1 MSKTPPESQPKVGL
15 EVEDFERLGVRPDET
30 RLTVIRRAAMQT
42 SRALAENQLSN
53 PSDTAALQLSRVTVS
68 AYRLLD
74 PRQRGDVHQRIHI
87 GRILPGVLMWA
98 GQTKFQNQ
106 QRGGRVGNTSR
117 VDASRAGNGEPSKP
131 FQSRGLSESELVELL
146 DLDSTPLLAGQPA
159 WAQSFSDVDILRR
172 TSFLKRWNRWKR
184 VLLTRWSS
192 AGLAV
197 SLTLLSVFVFVFLG
211 PEKPIASDEVNR
223 APFVGARA
231 LDSVKDHVD
240 AHDHLGELSVTG
252 EQNVDLER
260 SLGMLDELDFGL
272 ADALES
278 HIENT
283 NPIVSLDSISETIVE
298 LENPSN
304 DISSMDYSVKK
315 SDEMTKVGSPVAE
328 RRNSGFLPDPF
339 ATASG
344 ITATE
349 LENMGANSDDDS
361 TDVSLAGLKQQEEM
375 GVQPETGIQPEDVPE
390 SVKRSVP
397 DGETLA
403 NARNEIALLDS
414 ISMVAGNPDAPVQRL
429 VALNELRDSFRL
441 GTPEYWAVSVL
452 LIESGWQTTG
462 VSDVNRTLVDLTQF
476 YQLAPASLLVE
487 TYLAANI
494 RSAVPEIQ
502 RHLLANGMVLL
513 DQLVIADQVGL
524 AMQILDSVAT
534 LSFTLQDSEAMEY
547 VTAYERV
554 LVQTRRQRERF
565 KTLLAENPDTWSRSN
580 RGLLGRYY
588 CFVLRRW
595 DTGLPWLSSASDL
608 RVASAAKSEL
618 ALSENPSFEDLV
630 ALAKL
635 WELNADRASG
645 LNRESMRL
653 HAVFI
658 AGKAMEKASESQRLE
673 FGTELGALS
682 ENLPEHLR
690 KTGFQL
696 HKARE

>member
-1 MSKTPPESQPKVGL
+1 
-15 EVEDFERLGVRPDET
+15 
-30 RLTVIRRAAMQT
+30 MQ
-42 SRALAENQLSN
+42 L
-53 PSDTAALQLSRVTVS
+53 
-68 AYRLLD
+68 
-74 PRQRGDVHQRIHI
+74 
-87 GRILPGVLMWA
+87 
-98 GQTKFQNQ
+98 
-106 QRGGRVGNTSR
+106 
-117 VDASRAGNGEPSKP
+117 
-131 FQSRGLSESELVELL
+131 
-146 DLDSTPLLAGQPA
+146 
-159 WAQSFSDVDILRR
+159 
-172 TSFLKRWNRWKR
+172 
-184 VLLTRWSS
+184 
-192 AGLAV
+192 
-197 SLTLLSVFVFVFLG
+197 
-211 PEKPIASDEVNR
+211 
-223 APFVGARA
+223 
-231 LDSVKDHVD
+231 
-240 AHDHLGELSVTG
+240 
-252 EQNVDLER
+252 
-260 SLGMLDELDFGL
+260 
-272 ADALES
+272 
-278 HIENT
+278 
-283 NPIVSLDSISETIVE
+283 
-298 LENPSN
+298 
-304 DISSMDYSVKK
+304 
-315 SDEMTKVGSPVAE
+315 
-328 RRNSGFLPDPF
+328 
-339 ATASG
+339 
-344 ITATE
+344 
-349 LENMGANSDDDS
+349 
-361 TDVSLAGLKQQEEM
+361 LAGLKQQEEM

-390 SVKRSVP
+390 RVKRSVP

-487 TYLAANI
+487 TFLAANL

-554 LVQTRRQRERF
+554 LVQTRRQWERF

-595 DTGLPWLSSASDL
+595 DAGLPWLSSASDL